1 MTMRVFVFFILSLA
15 PSLAM
20 AQGKPRLLHHGSQ
33 WCGGTSALGI
43 AIP

>member
-1 MTMRVFVFFILSLA
+1 MTMRIFVFFILLLA

-20 AQGKPRLLHHGSQ
+20 TQGKPRLLHGSQ